1 MAGVVAMPSDEAE
14 EDREDEEVKDDDCK
28 ITNETKETNSG
39 ELDISKSEENMV
51 PEELPSFQVSP
62 RTVTIQAQVHVSPK
76 QEPSK
81 AVGKLA
87 SIFNRKKGGRSPAE
101 RFSSSHAEAGH
112 QLPSLTTKRKSNVVL
127 QEEDLELA
135 VLESES
141 IPKCSEVERKQFM
154 AAFKQPT
161 ADVSKSKPVKSQSK
175 QKQPGEKSLDAA
187 EAETENLLT
196 VEQTSQPSQGKKAT
210 KKKPGKKG
218 GKKAKEG
225 EETVSASPAAAG
237 AAAEE
242 ETANMTVEVEE
253 KRPESPITT
262 SPSTPAL
269 RRSRREAVV
278 QKASETTPTSSLR
291 KTRRQTQTE
300 SKDTDVTALLQP
312 EDGPIKMS
320 TPKTRKSKYG
330 VFQSELM
337 CPPDDKESPIS
348 ESKKREQAKKLVQK
362 AKVIQQNKKTVEEK
376 SSLRRSSRTS
386 IKRTE
391 LELSVSSM
399 TECVLFLQSRS
410 LVEEPGCWELLTDC
424 KRRGVDL
431 LYSNMEIL
439 LPLPLT
445 HLTTSTRNPE
455 QCASV
460 SQDQP
465 SASPKEQPSSTLPS
479 TESADCSDS
488 SSPIKMSNRMRKN
501 KRRHHLPD
509 QAGVDSDS
517 DSEDGFLSLCKPQ
530 NAPQAKEEF
539 KASER
544 AKRKPLT
551 PEERLK
557 SLPVSQCLES
567 IADFLDSM
575 SYMDSLL
582 DRANSHRGLSP
593 VSVVIKDGMTD
604 ESSVEIDRGSSMTAA
619 GLEIQAA
626 VEALSFHKCRVSA
639 EEAWEKTRQL
649 EGELAKEVAAEL
661 SLPVAAHQECFS
673 FTQDGSSQPQL
684 VEQRREVMESL
695 MLKGVFGTLGNS
707 PAAALDYLPIMRCIC
722 RSEQLKEQGKV
733 KRRFLHYLDAIHL
746 GLEKRTLQLL
756 AEDFP

>member
-1 MAGVVAMPSDEAE
+1 M
-14 EDREDEEVKDDDCK
+14 
-28 ITNETKETNSG
+28 
-39 ELDISKSEENMV
+39 
-51 PEELPSFQVSP
+51 
-62 RTVTIQAQVHVSPK
+62 
-76 QEPSK
+76 
-81 AVGKLA
+81 
-87 SIFNRKKGGRSPAE
+87 
-101 RFSSSHAEAGH
+101 
-112 QLPSLTTKRKSNVVL
+112 
-127 QEEDLELA
+127 
-135 VLESES
+135 
-141 IPKCSEVERKQFM
+141 
-154 AAFKQPT
+154 
-161 ADVSKSKPVKSQSK
+161 
-175 QKQPGEKSLDAA
+175 
-187 EAETENLLT
+187 
-196 VEQTSQPSQGKKAT
+196 
-210 KKKPGKKG
+210 
-218 GKKAKEG
+218 
-225 EETVSASPAAAG
+225 
-237 AAAEE
+237 
-242 ETANMTVEVEE
+242 
-253 KRPESPITT
+253 
-262 SPSTPAL
+262 
-269 RRSRREAVV
+269 
-278 QKASETTPTSSLR
+278 
-291 KTRRQTQTE
+291 
-300 SKDTDVTALLQP
+300 
-312 EDGPIKMS
+312 
-320 TPKTRKSKYG
+320 
-330 VFQSELM
+330 
-337 CPPDDKESPIS
+337 
-348 ESKKREQAKKLVQK
+348 
-362 AKVIQQNKKTVEEK
+362 
-376 SSLRRSSRTS
+376 
-386 IKRTE
+386 
-391 LELSVSSM
+391 SSM

-465 SASPKEQPSSTLPS
+465 SANPKEQPSSTLLS

-673 FTQDGSSQPQL
+673 FTQDGSSQPQ
-684 VEQRREVMESL
+684 
-695 MLKGVFGTLGNS
+695 
-707 PAAALDYLPIMRCIC
+707 
-722 RSEQLKEQGKV
+722 
-733 KRRFLHYLDAIHL
+733 
-746 GLEKRTLQLL
+746 
-756 AEDFP
+756 